1 MKTITICGKE
11 YKLECNALTYVKYKN
26 FFKKGIIE
34 DIQTLQEYL
43 IKQAVITKE
52 VEDKDISEAK
62 KVSIVSNYMN
72 KFVDDFVI
80 TITRIAWILIYTAD
94 KSVEEYEKW
103 LENISNF
110 KIDDDWIVEVAE
122 FAVDCFC

>member
-1 MKTITICGKE
+1 M
-11 YKLECNALTYVKYKN
+11 
-26 FFKKGIIE
+26 
-34 DIQTLQEYL
+34 QEYL
-43 IKQAVITKE
+43 IKQAVITKQ
-52 VEDKDISEAK
+52 VEDKDISEAE

-80 TITRIAWILIYTAD
+80 AITRITWILIYTAD

>member
-11 YKLECNALTYVKYKN
+11 YKLECNALTYVKYKS

-43 IKQAVITKE
+43 IKQAVITKQ
-52 VEDKDISEAK
+52 VEGKDISESE

-80 TITRIAWILIYTAD
+80 AITRIAWILIYTAD

>member
-1 MKTITICGKE
+1 M
-11 YKLECNALTYVKYKN
+11 
-26 FFKKGIIE
+26 
-34 DIQTLQEYL
+34 QEYL
-43 IKQAVITKE
+43 IKQAVITKQ
-52 VEDKDISEAK
+52 VENKDISEAE

-80 TITRIAWILIYTAD
+80 AITRIAWILIYTAD

>member
-11 YKLECNALTYVKYKN
+11 YKLECNALTYVKFKT

-34 DIQTLQEYL
+34 DIQILQEYL
-43 IKQAVITKE
+43 IKQAVITKQ
-52 VEDKDISEAK
+52 VEGKDISESE

-80 TITRIAWILIYTAD
+80 AITRIAWILIYTANRD
-94 KSVEEYEKW
+94 IEDYEKW
-103 LENISNF
+103 LEGISSF

-122 FAVDCFC
+122 FAVDFFC